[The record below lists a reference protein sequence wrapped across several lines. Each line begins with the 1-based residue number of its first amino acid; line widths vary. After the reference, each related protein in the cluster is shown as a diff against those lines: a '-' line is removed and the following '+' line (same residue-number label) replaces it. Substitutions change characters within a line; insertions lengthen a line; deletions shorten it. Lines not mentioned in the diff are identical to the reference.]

1 MMTNEYPNFNDPMEN
16 QFRKNIKSWE
26 ASPPNSWDTP
36 SPELWSKIAP
46 TNSPPARPL
55 HMPLAWLSLLLPVA
69 LMILYFADSPTS
81 ASPKPQP
88 LSRPNTA
95 VLSTAQ
101 LPESSTPPPAVVP
114 ARLPEPSKQ
123 APNTAPIIHAI
134 KHTKAVVSAFAEQ
147 KPLSLAASEPS
158 PITLSAADPI
168 PALPME
174 ALDLPNP
181 LLPAPPSIKTARS
194 SSHFFAG
201 IVVTPSN
208 TFRQIKAQSPQTPLP
223 NFLRENESA
232 AWTTEYGLRFGW
244 QPNRRWA
251 FSTGLSQYQV
261 RQQASHRIRI
271 AFDPARERPLNN
283 NAGFEG
289 AYNMTLPSTYGN
301 TDIEVRMLRTPGF
314 SQLPAGQQILLDINT
329 DLTLKYFSVPFST
342 HYFFGSD
349 RFALGLKAG
358 MALNFLQSD
367 LISVQAR
374 SFQRGFS
381 SRSAMVTQRLSAT
394 NRLTLDYL
402 LGAALWF
409 QPAPSW
415 VISAEP
421 TFRNSL
427 QPVVAGD
434 VFTVRQ
440 YALGLQLGIQKKF

>member
-36 SPELWSKIAP
+36 SPELWDKIAP
-46 TNSPPARPL
+46 TNTPPARPL
-55 HMPLAWLSLLLPVA
+55 HMPLVWLFLLLSVT
-69 LMILYFADSPTS
+69 LMMVYFTNSPSSDSPKS
-81 ASPKPQP
+81 QP
-88 LSRPNTA
+88 LTRPNAA
-95 VLSTAQ
+95 VLSIAQ
-101 LPESSTPPPAVVP
+101 TPKSNTPPPAVVP
-114 ARLPEPSKQ
+114 ARLPEPSQQ
-123 APNTAPIIHAI
+123 APNNTPIIPDI
-134 KHTKAVVSAFAEQ
+134 KRTEEVVSAFAEQ
-147 KPLSLAASEPS
+147 KPAPLSTTEHPPLAL
-158 PITLSAADPI
+158 TTADPL

-181 LLPAPPSIKTARS
+181 LLQAPPSIKTARS

-208 TFRQIKAQSPQTPLP
+208 TFRQIKAQMPQTPLP

-301 TDIEVRMLRTPGF
+301 TDIEIRMLRTPGF
-314 SQLPAGQQILLDINT
+314 IQPPAGQQLLLDINT
-329 DLTLKYFSVPFST
+329 DLTLKYLSVPFST

-349 RFALGLKAG
+349 RFAIGLKAG

-367 LISVQAR
+367 VISVQAR

-394 NRLTLDYL
+394 NRLSLDYL

-421 TFRNSL
+421 SFRNSL

>member
-1 MMTNEYPNFNDPMEN
+1 MEN

-36 SPELWSKIAP
+36 SDELWGKIAP
-46 TNSPPARPL
+46 TSTPPARPL
-55 HMPLAWLSLLLPVA
+55 HIPLVWLFLLLSVT
-69 LMILYFADSPTS
+69 LMLVYFANNPSS
-81 ASPKPQP
+81 ASPRSQP
-88 LSRPNTA
+88 LSRPNAA

-101 LPESSTPPPAVVP
+101 TPKSNTLVP
-114 ARLPEPSKQ
+114 AHLPEPSQ
-123 APNTAPIIHAI
+123 LAPHDAPVIPDI
-134 KHTKAVVSAFAEQ
+134 KRTEEVVSAFAEQ
-147 KPLSLAASEPS
+147 KPAPLTATEHAPLAL
-158 PITLSAADPI
+158 TTADPL
-168 PALPME
+168 PALPTA

-181 LLPAPPSIKTARS
+181 PWPAPPSIKTARS

-223 NFLRENESA
+223 SFLRENESA

-314 SQLPAGQQILLDINT
+314 IQPPAGQQLLLDINT
-329 DLTLKYFSVPFST
+329 NLTLKYLSVPFSA

-349 RFALGLKAG
+349 RFSIGLKAG

-367 LISVQAR
+367 FIQVQAR

-381 SRSAMVTQRLSAT
+381 SRSTTVTQNFTSSKRFA
-394 NRLTLDYL
+394 LDYQ

-421 TFRNSL
+421 SFRNSL
-427 QPVVAGD
+427 QPVLASD

-440 YALGLQLGIQKKF
+440 YALGLQLGVQKKF